1 MDSETV
7 VVDVISDIMCP
18 WCFIGM
24 KRLDEARAIAQVPVT
39 VRWRP
44 FQLDPTLPREG
55 KDRARYLTDK
65 FGGEPRVEAILERI
79 SEAGHAAG
87 IDFAFDRIKLSP
99 NTLDCHRL
107 IRWAFHDDAQE
118 KLVSALFHAYFT
130 EGADLTDHATLAA
143 IAGDCG
149 MDASLVAHL
158 LATDTDVAATKAE
171 IAAAQQIGVTGV
183 PCFIVNGKY
192 AVMGA
197 QRSQDLA
204 DIIAKAADEAKAEAE
219 AEAQTLAQAQAQAQA
234 QIPQPSV
241 AL

>member
-24 KRLDEARAIAQVPVT
+24 KRLNEARAAAQVPVM

-55 KDRARYLTDK
+55 KDRSRYLTDK
-65 FGGEPRVEAILERI
+65 FGSESRAQAILDRI
-79 SEAGHAAG
+79 CEAGREAG
-87 IDFAFDRIKLSP
+87 IAFAFDRIKLSP

-107 IRWAFHDDAQE
+107 IRWSFHDNVQE
-118 KLVSALFHAYFT
+118 RLVSALFNAYFV
-130 EGADLTDHATLAA
+130 EGEDLTDNATLAA

-149 MDASLVAHL
+149 MDAALVSHL
-158 LATDTDVAATKAE
+158 LETDTDMAETRAE
-171 IAAAQQIGVTGV
+171 IETAQQIGVTGV

-204 DIIAKAADEAKAEAE
+204 ATIRKAADEARNEARQALDPQPETDAEAS
-219 AEAQTLAQAQAQAQA
+219 AQR
-234 QIPQPSV
+234 QPATV
-241 AL
+241 